1 MYETKTDTAKTLER
15 ILTAPKKQ
23 RQAALIAAESAL
35 AGNPEPLLTTQA
47 QAARAL
53 SCSRFTIRRLVKDGV
68 LHPVSIRGLVRYRYS
83 ELRALAD
90 QGAAN
95 IGRAAT
101 TPLR

>member
-15 ILTAPKKQ
+15 ILTAPQKQ
-23 RQAALIAAESAL
+23 RQAALLAAETAL
-35 AGNPEPLLTTQA
+35 AGNPEPLLATQA

-90 QGAAN
+90 PGAA
-95 IGRAAT
+95 
-101 TPLR
+101 